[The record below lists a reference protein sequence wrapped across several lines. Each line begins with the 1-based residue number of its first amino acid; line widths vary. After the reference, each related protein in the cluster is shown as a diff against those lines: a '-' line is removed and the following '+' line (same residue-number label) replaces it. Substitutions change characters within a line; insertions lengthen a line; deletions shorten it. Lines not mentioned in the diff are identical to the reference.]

1 MNHKQKLGY
10 MLLGAGILALG
21 ITIGQ
26 WGTPDIKAQSTDLP
40 MDFDDIELPPP
51 NKRFNKITCREIEVV
66 DKDGNKAIVL
76 KSYKGN
82 NTVMV
87 LGKTGGLVAL
97 DTSDER
103 NSVLIYGK
111 EDQQHLPAVQLYH
124 HKEGNGIVIQN
135 KHGEKAILL
144 ESDDDGNDVRLYD
157 LYENLR
163 VTLISGKKVDG
174 IAVLDKAGNVKWG
187 SPQ

>member
-1 MNHKQKLGY
+1 MA
-10 MLLGAGILALG
+10 LGAGILALG
-21 ITIGQ
+21 IIIGQ
-26 WGTPDIKAQSTDLP
+26 FVTPDIKAQSTDLP
-40 MDFDDIELPPP
+40 MDFDDIELPPS
-51 NKRFNKITCREIEVV
+51 NRRFNKITCRELEVV
-66 DKDGNKAIVL
+66 DKDGKKAIVL
-76 KSYKGN
+76 NSYKGN

-111 EDQQHLPAVQLYH
+111 EDQHLPAVQLYH

-135 KHGEKAILL
+135 KHGKKAILL

-157 LYENLR
+157 LYGNLR

>member
-1 MNHKQKLGY
+1 
-10 MLLGAGILALG
+10 
-21 ITIGQ
+21 
-26 WGTPDIKAQSTDLP
+26 
-40 MDFDDIELPPP
+40 
-51 NKRFNKITCREIEVV
+51 
-66 DKDGNKAIVL
+66 
-76 KSYKGN
+76 
-82 NTVMV
+82 MV
-87 LGKTGGLVAL
+87 LGKTGGLAAL

-144 ESDDDGNDVRLYD
+144 ESDDNGNDVRLYD

-163 VTLISGKKVDG
+163 FTLISDKKVDG